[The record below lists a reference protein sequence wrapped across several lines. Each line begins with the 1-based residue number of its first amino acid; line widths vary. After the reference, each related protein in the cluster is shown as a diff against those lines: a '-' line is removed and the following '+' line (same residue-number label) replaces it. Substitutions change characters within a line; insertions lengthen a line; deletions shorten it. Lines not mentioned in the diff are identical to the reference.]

1 VRKSIFALA
10 ALAAAAVMS
19 AGTASGS
26 ERTLQAYRHIQLD
39 GHRVKWG
46 APEAGAGAVVTYATL
61 DQAIEF
67 PGARNCRAMAA
78 IGPVLSANHIAAA
91 TFESELREAFAL
103 WSAVADIRFVRA
115 ETAAAAD
122 ILIGAQAE
130 PRGKAFTNVEFDRS
144 GPAGGFRTL
153 THSTICFS
161 PAERWKIGFDG
172 NLEVYDLRYT
182 LLHEIGHAIGLDHP
196 AIDSQLMDFRYSERF
211 RTPQRGDVLGVV
223 ALYGPSD
230 AQAVAAESAG
240 PQPQRVVR
248 VRAVRP
254 ATGG

>member
-1 VRKSIFALA
+1 MKTSFFALA
-10 ALAAAAVMS
+10 ALAAASVMTVS
-19 AGTASGS
+19 AAPAS

-61 DQAIEF
+61 DTAVRF
-67 PGARNCRAMAA
+67 PAARNCGAMAPMA
-78 IGPVLSANHIAAA
+78 SILDANRVSAA
-91 TFESELREAFAL
+91 TFDAELRAAFAL
-103 WSAVADIRFVRA
+103 WSAVADIRFVP
-115 ETAAAAD
+115 AASPGTAD

-130 PRGKAFTNVEFDRS
+130 PRGRAFTNIEFDRS
-144 GPAGGFRTL
+144 GPPGGFRTL

-172 NLEVYDLRYT
+172 NLEIYDLRYT

-211 RTPQRGDVLGVV
+211 RAPQRGDVLGVV
-223 ALYGPSD
+223 SLYGRSD
-230 AQAVAAESAG
+230 SVAAARDIAPE
-240 PQPQRVVR
+240 RVVR
-248 VRAVRP
+248 VRALRSG
-254 ATGG
+254 TDG